1 MRLAV
6 STIGVLLIASS
17 TQFGSEAVKVE
28 RRDSI
33 PAKIHFTS
41 LAEDQAAKTLGI
53 KVDPVPEEEIQEQ
66 LADLREPEGPPAPPA
81 DVPIDAV
88 CDTLAAAAQANGL
101 PTGFF
106 ARLIWQES
114 KFKQRVVSPAGAQ
127 GVAQFMPAVA
137 VERGLHNPFDPLAAL
152 PQSAAFLKEHVD
164 YFGNLGL
171 AAAAYNGGA
180 RRVTEWLARRGKLP
194 DETRNYVKS
203 ITGLDPEKWID
214 SKEVDLTVKLPRNAP
229 CDGVADL
236 SRDADVTKV
245 DAQLEPPM
253 AKLVEDARIAAARA
267 AEEAKRRIAEAAAS
281 KRAKRAQLLAKGKG
295 GKTKVVI
302 VRGQTGKTAKIAKI
316 ADRVTNKPGK
326 RRYKLAETSASRR

>member
-1 MRLAV
+1 MKMAL

-28 RRDSI
+28 RRDSN
-33 PAKIHFTS
+33 PSKIHFTS
-41 LAEDQAAKTLGI
+41 LAEDRAANTLGI
-53 KVDPVPEEEIQEQ
+53 KPDPVPDAETQKQ
-66 LADLREPEGPPAPPA
+66 LTDLREPEGPPPPPG
-81 DVPIDAV
+81 DVPIEAV

-137 VERGLHNPFDPLAAL
+137 AERGLSNPFDPLAAL
-152 PQSAAFLKEHVD
+152 PQSAAFLKEHVE
-164 YFGNLGL
+164 YFGNIGL

-180 RRVTEWLARRGKLP
+180 RRVTEWLARRGRLP

-203 ITGLDPEKWID
+203 ITGHEPEKWID
-214 SKEVDLTVKLPRNAP
+214 SKEVTLAVNLPRNAP

-236 SRDADVTKV
+236 SREANVTTV
-245 DAQLEPPM
+245 AAQLEPPV
-253 AKLVEDARIAAARA
+253 AKLVEDARIAAAKA
-267 AEEAKRRIAEAAAS
+267 AEEARQQRIAALAAKRS
-281 KRAKRAQLLAKGKG
+281 KRGQLLAKGKG
-295 GKTKVVI
+295 GKTKVVV
-302 VRGQTGKTAKIAKI
+302 VRDKGGKTAKVSKI
-316 ADRVTNKPGK
+316 TDRVTSK
-326 RRYKLAETSASRR
+326 RGYRLAETSARKR